1 MLLGGLAQS
10 AHDLAH
16 LLLGRGAQLGNNL
29 LDQSL
34 ELLARNLRGQQAL
47 QNLDL
52 LAQVIGTLLVGAG
65 LDGHLQR
72 LARLLNQT
80 LDHAVDVFLGHIA
93 ALVDL
98 DILHLGLDLANDG
111 QANLVLSLHGRD
123 HFLLQLFV
131 GHLQIL
137 LNSVG
142 GTHAGAAP

>member
-1 MLLGGLAQS
+1 M
-10 AHDLAH
+10 
-16 LLLGRGAQLGNNL
+16 
-29 LDQSL
+29 
-34 ELLARNLRGQQAL
+34 
-47 QNLDL
+47 
-52 LAQVIGTLLVGAG
+52 
-65 LDGHLQR
+65 GHLQR

-93 ALVDL
+93 ALVNL

-137 LNSVG
+137 SNSVG
-142 GTHAGAAP
+142 GTRASTAP